1 MLFGRYSHV
10 IHVLIVIEYDFV
22 FVWFCRA
29 CLYKFFYPADHQ
41 TMEMTQLP
49 DHNQKRKHEKFDFR
63 MNVIGDIMFDIL
75 FTKDKV
81 CISDNYT
88 LKYY

>member
-1 MLFGRYSHV
+1 
-10 IHVLIVIEYDFV
+10 
-22 FVWFCRA
+22 
-29 CLYKFFYPADHQ
+29 
-41 TMEMTQLP
+41 MEMTQLP

-81 CISDNYT
+81 CISDNGTQTIDLIIYVIYMYIYIIDP
-88 LKYY
+88 L

>member
-1 MLFGRYSHV
+1 
-10 IHVLIVIEYDFV
+10 
-22 FVWFCRA
+22 
-29 CLYKFFYPADHQ
+29 
-41 TMEMTQLP
+41 MEMTQLP

-81 CISDNYT
+81 CISHDGT
-88 LKYY
+88 I